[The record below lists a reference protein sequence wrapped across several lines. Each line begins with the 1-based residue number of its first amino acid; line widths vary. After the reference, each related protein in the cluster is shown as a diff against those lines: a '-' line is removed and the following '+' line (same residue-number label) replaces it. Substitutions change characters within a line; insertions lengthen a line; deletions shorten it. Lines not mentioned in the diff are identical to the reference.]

1 MYPRWGIEPVSREPS
16 RYDLGVYRSHFWKR
30 SPVLTLFQI
39 DFAAAEFVW
48 ALTGGL
54 AIALACSR
62 AGNRI
67 SKYFRH
73 FAERPVLPIIS
84 VGLLMFAIQAGVA
97 GRYGWPVPALHDEF
111 SYLLSADTF
120 ASGRATNPTPPAWE
134 FFETYHVLMQPTY
147 QSKYPPGNG
156 LVLAAGQ
163 VLTGRP
169 IIGVWLCLA
178 AATSGLFWMLRG
190 WFASHWALL
199 GAVILICNWPV
210 TKLWGQT
217 YYGGAP
223 ALLGGVLVYGALARL
238 LRRPSVWGAICLGC
252 GLLIWAVT
260 RPYEGLIACVLPLA
274 LLSGRGLTADAK
286 TRSLWLRS
294 VALPL
299 LCVLACG
306 GAGLG
311 WYHQQVTGSPWKW
324 PYRLYEEIY
333 TRRVSTLNTLFSWTQ
348 LGTRERTIPSLEY
361 QSSAAQLRIAETKPV
376 LYAFTK
382 AVRQWWFHVGLLW
395 TVPCY
400 LGCVTAIRQAGAP
413 RASSERSLA
422 WSMVS
427 IALVGTAILLQR
439 SAGFPHYA
447 APIQPLVLLLIVQGL
462 RAIRVWRIGN
472 WRVGV
477 FVVSWLTWS
486 CVLFFVLPLIT
497 GANRPNVRPWS
508 LERDRI
514 QHELE
519 HHSRPSLVIVKY
531 GPSHSMHE
539 EWVYNRADLQR
550 APVVWARQLEA
561 SRMPHLFEAFPGRDV
576 WIVEPDQKPVTL
588 RKVSPEK
595 MDR

>member
-1 MYPRWGIEPVSREPS
+1 MLS
-16 RYDLGVYRSHFWKR
+16 
-30 SPVLTLFQI
+30 LFQI
-39 DFAAAEFVW
+39 DFAAQEFVW
-48 ALTGGL
+48 AVCGGL
-54 AIALACSR
+54 LLALGCSR
-62 AGNRI
+62 TGRV
-67 SKYFRH
+67 SRGCRR
-73 FAERPVLPIIS
+73 FAERPWQPGIV
-84 VGLLMFAIQAGVA
+84 VGLSMFAIQAGVA
-97 GRYGWPVPALHDEF
+97 ARYGWPVPALHDEF
-111 SYLLSADTF
+111 SYLLAADTF
-120 ASGRATNPTPPAWE
+120 ASGRVTNPTPPAWE
-134 FFETYHVLMQPTY
+134 FFETYHVLSQPSY

-156 LVLAAGQ
+156 LILASGQ

-190 WFASHWALL
+190 WFASRWALL

-238 LRRPSVWGAICLGC
+238 LRRPGIWGAICLGC

-260 RPYEGLIACVLPLA
+260 RPYEGLIASVLPLA

-324 PYRLYEEIY
+324 PYRVYEETY
-333 TRRVSTLNTLFSWTQ
+333 TRRVSTLNTLFSWTP

-400 LGCVTAIRQAGAP
+400 LGCVTAFRQAWSL
-413 RASSERSLA
+413 RASSGRSLA
-422 WSMVS
+422 WSIVS

-472 WRVGV
+472 WRVGTI
-477 FVVSWLTWS
+477 VVSWLTWS

-514 QHELE
+514 QRELE

-561 SRMPHLFEAFPGRDV
+561 SRMPQLWVMFPGRDV